1 MANELQFFLDAPVA
15 YGDGIVAAT
24 YGAAGTL
31 WGSTATNGTVVYK
44 RCSGP
49 CAMTLR
55 CIYAQVGTTVNSA
68 TPVVFTAA
76 VRPQVGTGT
85 VASGTRVVGT
95 ISVPI
100 TAAAGDLVYGT
111 LSDPDININ
120 PNEELIIELTTKAVT
135 SGGGYVGSAF
145 TYSLVGPTS
154 GGSATSPK
162 VTAKPYGQQAAQG
175 PAVGQVKL
183 VTTGA

>member
-31 WGSTATNGTVVYK
+31 WGSTASNGTIVYK

-49 CAMTLR
+49 CALTLR
-55 CIYAQVGTTVNSA
+55 AIYAQVQAAITSPTR
-68 TPVVFTAA
+68 VVFTAA
-76 VRPQVGTGT
+76 VRPTVGTGT
-85 VASGTRVVGT
+85 VASGTRVIGT
-95 ISVPI
+95 IEVPI
-100 TAAAGDLVYGT
+100 TAAAGDCILGSI
-111 LSDPDININ
+111 SDSDININ

-135 SGGGYVGSAF
+135 AGGGYVGAAF

-175 PAVGQVKL
+175 PAVGQIKL